1 MTKMKSMKSIFN
13 TMINKNANVDDRSR
27 NGRNPEK
34 SPVRAIVTLIK
45 AVEETAGER
54 NHANGYSLDV
64 MANFFREHHNFDDYV
79 TCYNDTERQQVN
91 ELFERI
97 AESLDFNVYL
107 QRKVLE
113 NLQGKFTAEQLSCI
127 FQAYNGIW
135 IQYSGKSD
143 VFAKQELFD
152 YIDNEGMELYD
163 LGDVEAFK
171 GLINSIN
178 PIEYDVF
185 VNVIQEFWG
194 MDSTMVKRLVNYLKS
209 DTLTVAHSKV
219 SNISENIK
227 KQISWVTFITQKDA
241 FSQE

>member
-1 MTKMKSMKSIFN
+1 MY
-13 TMINKNANVDDRSR
+13 KNCENVDDRSR
-27 NGRNPEK
+27 NGRNTEK

-107 QRKVLE
+107 QRKVFEHLK
-113 NLQGKFTAEQLSCI
+113 GKFTADQLACI

-135 IQYSGKSD
+135 LQYAGKSD
-143 VFAKQELFD
+143 VFAKLELFD
-152 YIDNEGMELYD
+152 YINNEGMVLYD

-171 GLINSIN
+171 VLINSIN
-178 PIEYDVF
+178 PIEFDVF
-185 VNVIQEFWG
+185 VNVIQELWG
-194 MDSTMVKRLVNYLKS
+194 MGGKMMERSVNYLKS
-209 DTLTVAHSKV
+209 DKLTVAHSKV
-219 SNISENIK
+219 SSLSENIK
-227 KQISWVTFITQKDA
+227 KQIS
-241 FSQE
+241 

>member
-1 MTKMKSMKSIFN
+1 MNFFN
-13 TMINKNANVDDRSR
+13 TQYMKTNLQKVANRSR
-27 NGRNPEK
+27 NESNAGK
-34 SPVRAIVTLIK
+34 SPERAIVTLIK
-45 AVEETAGER
+45 AVEETAGAR
-54 NHANGYSLDV
+54 NHNNGYSLDV

-113 NLQGKFTAEQLSCI
+113 NLQGKFTADQIVCM
-127 FQAYNGIW
+127 FQAYKGIW
-135 IQYSGKSD
+135 LQYVGKSD

-152 YIDNEGMELYD
+152 YIDNEGMGLYD
-163 LGDVEAFK
+163 LGDIEAFK
-171 GLINSIN
+171 ALINSIN

-194 MDSTMVKRLVNYLKS
+194 MDSKMVES
-209 DTLTVAHSKV
+209 
-219 SNISENIK
+219 
-227 KQISWVTFITQKDA
+227 
-241 FSQE
+241 